1 MPSNSPTAIRC
12 GLLGVLA
19 VIASAL
25 LVPNALAQFGPRPPT
40 FPPIPRPPTFPRPGF
55 GGGLPGI
62 PENIYYCKK
71 CNTELGRGAFPPAS
85 ATCACGLTY
94 RNGTAW
100 DNGRDAPFGGVPGMP
115 NPGMPAPPP
124 QPPQGYQPAPRPPRA
139 QPVNLPNAALP
150 ELPAVFADSTGPAD
164 NTPLPTVH
172 SVPSDAASATT
183 PAPMVIA
190 PKSSHRWLVVIGGV
204 VLGLLVVLG
213 MIVGVLYAKAKAK
226 QSQPV
231 RRRSRD
237 IDDE

>member
-1 MPSNSPTAIRC
+1 MPSTSPTAVRC
-12 GLLGVLA
+12 GLLGVFAL
-19 VIASAL
+19 VASAL
-25 LVPNALAQFGPRPPT
+25 VVPNALAQFGPRPPT

-115 NPGMPAPPP
+115 RMPNPGMPAPPFNPNPNPNP
-124 QPPQGYQPAPRPPRA
+124 QPPRPQP
-139 QPVNLPNAALP
+139 QPVSLP
-150 ELPAVFADSTGPAD
+150 ELPAVYAESVGTAD
-164 NTPLPTVH
+164 NAPQPAVTPVSPE
-172 SVPSDAASATT
+172 AAT
-183 PAPMVIA
+183 PAPVVIP
-190 PKSSHRWLVVIGGV
+190 PKSSSRWLVIIGGV

-213 MIVGVLYAKAKAK
+213 MIVGVLYAKAHAK
-226 QSQPV
+226 QASKPV